1 MAHAHATQIPARLGG
16 TTPSPVRGSQVVKRR
31 RLLLLVI
38 GLLVIVLGV
47 LANYPSLQAYVNASA
62 RLDKVNSSI
71 GELSALKAEL
81 QTELARLS
89 EADYLESLARQDL
102 SYTRPGEELFIVTGL
117 SDSTTSTPQSTVAE
131 DTSESGVVTQS
142 GAPGFL
148 ERVLTPLLD

>member
-16 TTPSPVRGSQVVKRR
+16 TAPSPVRGSQVVKRR
-31 RLLLLVI
+31 RLLV
-38 GLLVIVLGV
+38 LVIVFMVIVFGV
-47 LANYPSLQAYVNASA
+47 LANYPSLQAYVNVSA
-62 RLDKVNSSI
+62 RLDKVNTSI

-117 SDSTTSTPQSTVAE
+117 SDSTTSTPQSTVTE